1 MDYHSARFRGGQGAP
16 TMFICLAICATCACH
31 LVPFMEESLL
41 VGVINYYQTAVF
53 V

>member
-1 MDYHSARFRGGQGAP
+1 
-16 TMFICLAICATCACH
+16 
-31 LVPFMEESLL
+31 MEESLL